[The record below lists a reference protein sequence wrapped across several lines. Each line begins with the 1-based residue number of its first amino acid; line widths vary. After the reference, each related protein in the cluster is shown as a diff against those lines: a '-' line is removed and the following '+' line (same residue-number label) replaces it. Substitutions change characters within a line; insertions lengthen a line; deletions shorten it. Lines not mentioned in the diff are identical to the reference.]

1 MTKHHLTVRK
11 IAEPASPVEGQY
23 EVRCDL
29 RPVGR
34 IGLVTDA
41 NDLWEW
47 AIHVSGF
54 LVPPWG
60 TGQASSFEG
69 AKAAFLEAWI
79 GFYGMLGPSLY
90 QHWQQLETH
99 QYEQK
104 KIGGLLSS
112 ARDHDDF
119 IAELYRARDEEAAIE
134 TQAQSEIATDGQPKS
149 ILQGQG
155 LPGAGVDGDAWLVEE
170 DKLAHIRHL
179 IGE

>member
-11 IAEPASPVEGQY
+11 IVDSASPVEGQY

-34 IGLVTDA
+34 IGLVTDTSA
-41 NDLWEW
+41 QWEW

-60 TGQASSFEG
+60 SGQASSFEG
-69 AKAAFLEAWI
+69 AKAAFLEAWV
-79 GFYGMLGPSLY
+79 GFYGMLGPSLFQY
-90 QHWQQLETH
+90 WQQHEVP
-99 QYEQK
+99 YEQK
-104 KIGGLLSS
+104 ETHVPLSS
-112 ARDHDDF
+112 PREHDDLVN
-119 IAELYRARDEEAAIE
+119 ELFRAHDEAAAPE
-134 TQAQSEIATDGQPKS
+134 TQVQGETAMDGQPKS
-149 ILQGQG
+149 IPQSQD
-155 LPGAGVDGDAWLVEE
+155 LPGAGVDRDAWLVEE